1 METNKS
7 KVVRRTGKTSLHQVL
22 ELFSRLQDTIAELKE
37 AEVTVRQIIKDGQ
50 VKVFFNIDDLKLEV
64 AVKQDEL

>member
-7 KVVRRTGKTSLHQVL
+7 KVVRRTGKTSLHQVI
-22 ELFSRLQDTIAELKE
+22 ELFRRLQDTIAELKE
-37 AEVTVRQIIKDGQ
+37 AEVTVKQIIRDGQ

-64 AVKQDEL
+64 AVKQEEL

>member
-7 KVVRRTGKTSLHQVL
+7 KVVRRTGKTSLHQVI
-22 ELFSRLQDTIAELKE
+22 ELFRRLQDTIAELKE
-37 AEVTVRQIIKDGQ
+37 AEVTVKQIIRDGQ

>member
-7 KVVRRTGKTSLHQVL
+7 KVVRRTGKTSLHQVI
-22 ELFSRLQDTIAELKE
+22 ELFRRLQDTIAELKE
-37 AEVTVRQIIKDGQ
+37 AEVTVKQIIKDGQ

-64 AVKQDEL
+64 AVKQEEL